1 MHRMKYRTR
10 TEIIRDI
17 LQTAR
22 SAGNGAGKT
31 QLMYNA
37 FLSYRQIGEYL
48 TILFDSD
55 LLQYDFDTRRFR
67 ITEKGH
73 SFLQLCYQIGDLI
86 EVEEEGNNNGNG
98 NAGEG

>member
-1 MHRMKYRTR
+1 LMHRMKYRSR

-22 SAGNGAGKT
+22 STGNGAGKT

-48 TILFDSD
+48 TLLIDSG

-67 ITEKGH
+67 ITEKGL
-73 SFLQLCYQIGDLI
+73 SFLQLSNQIGNLI
-86 EVEEEGNNNGNG
+86 QMEDQQQW
-98 NAGEG
+98 

>member
-10 TEIIRDI
+10 TEIIHDI

-22 SAGNGAGKT
+22 IAGNGAGKT

-37 FLSYRQIGEYL
+37 FLSYRQIVGYL
-48 TILFDSD
+48 TILIDSG

-73 SFLQLCYQIGDLI
+73 RFLQLCDQIGNFI
-86 EVEEEGNNNGNG
+86 QVKEEQQQ
-98 NAGEG
+98 